1 MFENTRQP
9 DWDWWETLWPEPKA
23 VLRRVGIDA
32 GQSVA
37 DVGSGNGYFTLPL
50 SEVVGDEPV
59 YAVDIDEA
67 LLDELSTRADARD
80 CANVRCLHG
89 DARNLPDVLP
99 EPVDVVLVAN
109 TFHGVERQAEFARL
123 ARESLRPGGRFVVV
137 NWHDLPRAE
146 TTVDGEPRGPPEDL
160 RMSVAETR
168 EVFSAAFDDRETVD
182 LPPYHY
188 AVVGRNES
196 TGDVTA

>member
-1 MFENTRQP
+1 VFENTRQP
-9 DWDWWETLWPEPKA
+9 DWDWWETLWPEPAA
-23 VLRRVGIDA
+23 VLRRVGVGA

-37 DVGSGNGYFTLPL
+37 DVGSGTGYFTLPL
-50 SEVVGDEPV
+50 SELVGDEPV

-67 LLDELSTRADARD
+67 LLDELSVRADDRD

-89 DARNLPDVLP
+89 DARTLPDVLP

-109 TFHGVERQAEFARL
+109 TFHGVERQPEFARL

-137 NWHDLPRAE
+137 NWHDRPKEE
-146 TTVDGEPRGPPEDL
+146 TTVGGEPRGPPEDL

-168 EVFSAAFDDRETVD
+168 EVLSTAFDDVTEVD

-188 AVVGRNES
+188 AVVGRVEP
-196 TGDVTA
+196 TDGVTA